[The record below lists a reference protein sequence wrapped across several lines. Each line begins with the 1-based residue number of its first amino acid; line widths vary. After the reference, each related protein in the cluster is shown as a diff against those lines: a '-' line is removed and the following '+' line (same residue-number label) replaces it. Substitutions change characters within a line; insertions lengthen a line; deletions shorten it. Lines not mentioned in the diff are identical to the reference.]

1 MGLPQVSRSG
11 IAEEDAVSNRK
22 TGQTS
27 QSSVDLSNYDISR
40 LHGATAG
47 SHMVSSYSPCS
58 LGDLHQRG
66 LDAEKDPGVLD
77 VHRDATSTMSAMKIG
92 KKDRLDS
99 FTNKDGDTND
109 PLLRVVGFGTRIH
122 GSSANAF
129 CQVNHSDTG
138 HMQSGAIGSSARKRV
153 LSPLGVMLIDREF
166 CGDSLDIGDDISPGN
181 SHSQTVTGYGNLFL
195 SKEHKKIHT
204 VGSGC
209 RDLIAWYAHSYP
221 ELNNSV
227 DNFFERDYSIF
238 SDGPLI
244 GSPQP
249 NSNVLSQSGVDCF
262 QGSTSFCSQN
272 GHVTMS
278 PKKMVSSPVS
288 LSPLGPRFHV
298 NIRSERGF
306 EDSRE
311 GTPGN
316 NLTHKDVKQSLDG
329 TLPYF
334 FSSNNDEGMLGREPD
349 VFLNGTQFTP
359 EAPAPTELQQNY
371 DTSISP
377 CVKFSRSLNALP
389 VRRSLVGSF
398 EESLLSGQLAS
409 RSISKKIDGF
419 LAVLSITGGSFSPKP
434 HKLPFSATSIDGDKY
449 LLYYS
454 SIELGDSMGKGKLE
468 GPKLKRSLSVGDS
481 HFERS
486 RLHIPMK
493 GRIQLGGDLA
503 TLPLFD
509 SQSSLFRV
517 LSNPEKTPVQ
527 TFFCNYDLC
536 DMPAGTKTFL
546 RQKMTLASHKKT
558 SIINGG
564 HGMTN
569 CYNPPSEAN
578 VLERNNA
585 DITASLNQCM
595 KVMEKNGDCLHSG
608 NVGNDNEQCRYVQ
621 DVKPNDTSHGNGVL
635 RYALHLRFL
644 CPHHKKASRSFQRCK
659 SGPTS
664 NPNGKTG
671 DAMGGRRFYLYKDLK
686 VVFPQ
691 RRSDSDEGKVLFK
704 AIAVGVFV
712 GVV

>member
-11 IAEEDAVSNRK
+11 IAEEVAVSNSK

-27 QSSVDLSNYDISR
+27 QSLVDLSNYDISR
-40 LHGATAG
+40 MHGATAG
-47 SHMVSSYSPCS
+47 SHMVSSYSPYS
-58 LGDLHQRG
+58 LRDLHQRG
-66 LDAEKDPGVLD
+66 LDAEKDRGVLD
-77 VHRDATSTMSAMKIG
+77 VHRDATSTMSALKIG
-92 KKDRLDS
+92 KYDRLGS
-99 FTNKDGDTND
+99 LTNKDGDTND
-109 PLLRVVGFGTRIH
+109 PLLRVVGFGT
-122 GSSANAF
+122 SANAF

-153 LSPLGVMLIDREF
+153 LSPLGVMLLDREF
-166 CGDSLDIGDDISPGN
+166 CGDTLDIGDDISPGN
-181 SHSQTVTGYGNLFL
+181 SHSQTVADYGNLFL
-195 SKEHKKIHT
+195 SKVHKKVHT
-204 VGSGC
+204 GGSGC
-209 RDLIAWYAHSYP
+209 RDSIAWYAHSYP

-227 DNFFERDYSIF
+227 DNIFERNYSIF
-238 SDGPLI
+238 TDGPLI

-249 NSNVLSQSGVDCF
+249 KSNVLSQSGVNRF
-262 QGSTSFCSQN
+262 QGSTNFCFQN

-288 LSPLGPRFHV
+288 LSPLGPRFDV
-298 NIRSERGF
+298 NIRSECGF

-311 GTPGN
+311 STPGN
-316 NLTHKDVKQSLDG
+316 NLTHKDVQQSLDG
-329 TLPYF
+329 TLPCF
-334 FSSNNDEGMLGREPD
+334 FSSNNDEDMLIRAPD
-349 VFLNGTQFTP
+349 VFLNGTKFTP

-377 CVKFSRSLNALP
+377 CVKFSRNLTALP

-409 RSISKKIDGF
+409 GSISKKIDGF

-468 GPKLKRSLSVGDS
+468 GPQLKRSLSVGDS

-493 GRIQLGGDLA
+493 GRIQL
-503 TLPLFD
+503 
-509 SQSSLFRV
+509 V
-517 LSNPEKTPVQ
+517 LSNPEKTPVH

-546 RQKMTLASHKKT
+546 RQKMTLSSHKKP
-558 SIINGG
+558 SMVNRG

-569 CYNPPSEAN
+569 GYEPPSEAKA
-578 VLERNNA
+578 LERNNE

-595 KVMEKNGDCLHSG
+595 KVMEKNGECFHSG
-608 NVGNDNEQCRYVQ
+608 NVRKDNEQCRYVQ

-644 CPHHKKASRSFQRCK
+644 CPHHKKASRLFQRCK
-659 SGPTS
+659 SDPIS
-664 NPNGKTG
+664 NPDGKSG

-691 RRSDSDEGKVLFK
+691 RRSDSDEGKLHVEYHFPSDPK
-704 AIAVGVFV
+704 YFDMSN
-712 GVV
+712 